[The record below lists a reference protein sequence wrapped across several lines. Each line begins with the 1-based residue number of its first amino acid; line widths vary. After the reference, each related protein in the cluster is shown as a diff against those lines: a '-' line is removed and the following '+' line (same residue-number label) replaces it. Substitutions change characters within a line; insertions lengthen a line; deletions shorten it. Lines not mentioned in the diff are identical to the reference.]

1 MNDRSICVL
10 RIPKSDDIQNLV
22 TLMHDS
28 DFGRTTKMR
37 ELNHGVDVKSSKG
50 MVDKSKTGQA
60 PAGIPNDQTV
70 GQPDLFN

>member
-1 MNDRSICVL
+1 
-10 RIPKSDDIQNLV
+10 
-22 TLMHDS
+22 MHDS